1 MAPVL
6 IETKTVAVSGLKVN
20 APTKTVYDLGE
31 SLDTTGMTVTASYE
45 DGTEDSVDLS
55 KVVISGF
62 DSSKV
67 SDNQTVTVK
76 YAGQTASFAVTIKDV
91 ALEQAKERAV
101 SAVKEKA
108 ETVAAEIEKLAN
120 LSIEQKDTYKAE
132 AENKAKEAEIAINEA
147 SSADVMAEIEAS
159 VEAELDQIL
168 EAAKDADKKAE
179 PATRTGTG
187 T

>member
-1 MAPVL
+1 M
-6 IETKTVAVSGLKVN
+6 
-20 APTKTVYDLGE
+20 
-31 SLDTTGMTVTASYE
+31 
-45 DGTEDSVDLS
+45 
-55 KVVISGF
+55 
-62 DSSKV
+62 
-67 SDNQTVTVK
+67 
-76 YAGQTASFAVTIKDV
+76 

-179 PATRTGTG
+179 PAPEPEPVHKDGLSDEADTDGNWYYYLNNKIATEVT
-187 T
+187 TCLLYTSDAADD